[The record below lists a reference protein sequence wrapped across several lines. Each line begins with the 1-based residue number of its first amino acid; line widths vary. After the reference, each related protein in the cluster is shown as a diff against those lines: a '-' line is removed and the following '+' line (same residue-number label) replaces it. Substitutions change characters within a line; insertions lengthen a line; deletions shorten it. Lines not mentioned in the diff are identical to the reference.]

1 MIDLY
6 AWGTT
11 NGRRALIMVEES
23 GLPFKLHQIDIRNGV
38 QNTDAYEKL
47 NPYRKIPAL
56 VDHEGPGEKP
66 ATVFESV
73 AICFYLA
80 EKVGRFL
87 GSPADHPNVLKWSMF
102 HATNVLST
110 LGNLRQGDN
119 AKLEKSANRSARCHE
134 QTSRW
139 SRLVCRGLF
148 RRRHHTLHASQG
160 TRPRTREGCRLS
172 ERGGVAR
179 SGRLAAGREDSH
191 GSEIRLRLASMQEN
205 GAPWPP
211 GGALA
216 HISTGISNRRAGSN
230 CDRSPLLR

>member
-11 NGRRALIMVEES
+11 NGRRALIAVEEA
-23 GLPFKLHQIDIRNGV
+23 GLPFTLHQIDIRKGD
-38 QNTDAYEKL
+38 QKTPAYEKI

-56 VDHEGPGEKP
+56 VDSDGPGGKP

-110 LGNLRQGDN
+110 LGRLRDGNDP
-119 AKLEKSANRSARCHE
+119 AVEKLGAEQLDAMNRH
-134 QTSRW
+134 
-139 SRLVCRGLF
+139 L
-148 RRRHHTLHASQG
+148 
-160 TRPRTREGCRLS
+160 
-172 ERGGVAR
+172 
-179 SGRLAAGREDSH
+179 AGRDWFAEDYSIADIIPFTRVAQLNH
-191 GSEIRLRLASMQEN
+191 ERVKV
-205 GAPWPP
+205 
-211 GGALA
+211 
-216 HISTGISNRRAGSN
+216 SNYPNVAKWLERVAARPAVMKAMERTFG
-230 CDRSPLLR
+230 